1 MRKIEMNPQEI
12 EKVHLKKLGIL
23 WVGEVI
29 QRLNWITRGGGARG
43 KKNYVNLK
51 QSLRSSTSTLQP

>member
-1 MRKIEMNPQEI
+1 MNPQEI

-29 QRLNWITRGGGARG
+29 QRLNWITRGGGTRG
-43 KKNYVNLK
+43 KKIM
-51 QSLRSSTSTLQP
+51 